1 MQIFIK
7 QSCYITIRQ
16 RKTKDRSIVSAEKI
30 VYDDK
35 EIANLW
41 TIKILN
47 YCASND
53 RALIYVKY
61 WHS

>member
-16 RKTKDRSIVSAEKI
+16 RKPKDRSIVSAEKI

-35 EIANLW
+35 EIANL
-41 TIKILN
+41 
-47 YCASND
+47 
-53 RALIYVKY
+53 
-61 WHS
+61 